1 MQSSSWFPPYIPVRP
16 HQDLG
21 NRRIL
26 ERVTEGNH
34 AKRMKRKKTFQKKR
48 EARTRP
54 RRWEIKGDGWES
66 HAVYFELN
74 VKCILQDART

>member
-1 MQSSSWFPPYIPVRP
+1 
-16 HQDLG
+16 
-21 NRRIL
+21 
-26 ERVTEGNH
+26 
-34 AKRMKRKKTFQKKR
+34 MKRKKTFQKIR

-74 VKCILQDART
+74 VKRVLQDART